1 MSKKPLNCWEY
12 KKCGREPGGKNVTE
26 LGVCPAATAKGM
38 DGMHRGDNAG
48 RACWVIAGTY
58 CGGVIQGVYAAKI
71 KDCAACDFFK
81 GVVAEEV
88 KDPSEITRLLQALK
102 DTIG

>member
-1 MSKKPLNCWEY
+1 MSKKALNCWEY
-12 KKCGREPGGKNVTE
+12 KQCGREPGGQHAE
-26 LGVCPAATAKGM
+26 QSGVCPAAPEKSM

-58 CGGVIQGVYAAKI
+58 CGGEVQGVFAAKI

-81 GVVAEEV
+81 RVVAEEI
-88 KDPSEITRLLQALK
+88 KDPNEVTRLLQSLK
-102 DTIG
+102 DVIG